1 MMKLSLRLTAPI
13 ALAFALSACSL
24 GGLMGGG
31 KAPAMLLSLTPEAPL
46 PDQIVRSA
54 NAGETVTI
62 GVPVVAKELRAVR
75 VPVQVSPT
83 QVAYVTGL
91 QWVDTPD
98 RLFQGL
104 LAETVRRTTNRVVI
118 DSQQATL
125 DPGLV
130 VSGQLQRFGFD
141 QASGDVI
148 VRYDAAKSTA
158 GGARVDTRRFEAR
171 TPASGDAATVGP
183 ALNQAANRVALDV
196 ASWIGG

>member
-1 MMKLSLRLTAPI
+1 MKLPLRLALPL
-13 ALAFALSACSL
+13 ALAAALNACSL

-31 KAPAMLLSLTPEAPL
+31 KAPATLLALTPEAPL

-62 GVPVVAKELRAVR
+62 GVPVVAKELRAIR

-83 QVAYVTGL
+83 EVAYVTNL

-98 RLFQGL
+98 RLFQEL
-104 LAETVRRTTNRVVI
+104 VAETVRRTTARVVL
-118 DSQQATL
+118 DGRQATL

-130 VSGQLQRFGFD
+130 VSGQLQRFGYD
-141 QASGDVI
+141 QATGNVI

-171 TPASGDAATVGP
+171 VPASGDAASVGP
-183 ALNQAANRVALDV
+183 ALNQAANQVALEV

>member
-1 MMKLSLRLTAPI
+1 MKLSLRLTAPI

-148 VRYDAAKSTA
+148 VRYDAAKSTG